1 MLQLISIVMVIYS
14 YFLIRMNLPHL
25 PQLIP
30 THYNGS
36 GVADGWGSPET
47 LWVLLAAQA
56 LTCAVFL
63 LGPYLGMRNPA
74 SVHVGSRR
82 LSDFP
87 PAQRT
92 RMLAKLND
100 LAGYLSI
107 VMNVFFVYM
116 LRQVIHQATQAQPH
130 LSMFWPLGCLLA
142 GTAGIA
148 WYYLRLFRRAAR
160 SADDEES

>member
-25 PQLIP
+25 PRLIP
-30 THYNGS
+30 THYNAG

-47 LWVLLAAQA
+47 LWVLLVAQA
-56 LTCAVFL
+56 LTSGVFL

-87 PAQRT
+87 PAQRA
-92 RMLAKLND
+92 RVLAKLND
-100 LAGYLSI
+100 LAGYLSL

-116 LRQVIHQATQAQPH
+116 LRQVIHEATQAQPH
-130 LSMFWPLGCLLA
+130 LNMFLPLAFLLA
-142 GTAGIA
+142 GTVGVG
-148 WYYLRLFRRAAR
+148 WYFLRQFRRASGGA
-160 SADDEES
+160 DEEED